1 MRCAIMKSEAPK
13 RSHRSRIPE
22 ELLPRLDEGNDVQR
36 ALRASFTPPM
46 SLPDD
51 LMALLDRLR

>member
-1 MRCAIMKSEAPK
+1 MKSEAPK